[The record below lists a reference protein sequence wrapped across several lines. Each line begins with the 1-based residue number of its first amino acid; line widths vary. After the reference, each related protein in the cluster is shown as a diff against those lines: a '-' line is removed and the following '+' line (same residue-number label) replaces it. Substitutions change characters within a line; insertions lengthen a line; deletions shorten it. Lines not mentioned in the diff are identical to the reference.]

1 MWSVFLYFLLFLLHF
16 RFRRI
21 FFPELECGLKLFFCF
36 RFFVSH
42 ERTVG
47 VAGAGVERFAATARF
62 FEDHV
67 AGLVASVGGFQTCG
81 TFKTG
86 FFPDARNAFACWVV
100 GAAEEKSKA
109 ATADLHRFAAGRTA
123 FIFC

>member
-67 AGLVASVGGFQTCG
+67 AGFFAPVGVFQTRR
-81 TFKTG
+81 TFESG
-86 FFPDARNAFACWVV
+86 FLPVPRNPFPLWVV
-100 GAAEEKSKA
+100 CASYDDSEASTPA
-109 ATADLHRFAAGRTA
+109 LYRFAVH
-123 FIFC
+123 